1 MPRFAHVDEGFGA
14 EPRLDFLLG
23 EVLDG
28 EAKTSVLGK
37 ISSDREVEGEEVV
50 EETSISGIVEAFR
63 LVAGVET
70 EFPRSWRPDERGGG
84 ATLRDLGKEVAGET
98 RVFRATPY
106 LRVHEQTVQAKGKFF
121 REKPFG
127 RQLEALCS

>member
-37 ISSDREVEGEEVV
+37 ISSGREVEGEEVV
-50 EETSISGIVEAFR
+50 EETSISGVVEAFG

-70 EFPRSWRPDERGGG
+70 EFP
-84 ATLRDLGKEVAGET
+84 
-98 RVFRATPY
+98 
-106 LRVHEQTVQAKGKFF
+106 
-121 REKPFG
+121 
-127 RQLEALCS
+127 